1 MPARLRARLGI
12 GDAPEDRVMFPTFT
26 VDENLRFPCEVIG
39 IPWSAASCNRM
50 TRPPLRSTDFH
61 HSNGA
66 PTMAHHFINGQW
78 VAASNGQTLPVID
91 PSTGE
96 VFDQLARG
104 NAADIDRAV
113 GAARAALNGPWGRLT
128 ATERGRILHK
138 MSVLILAQAE
148 ELAQLESRD
157 TGKPIGQAR
166 NDIVVAAR
174 YCEFYAGAAD
184 KVHGQEIPYLSD
196 YQVVVVREP
205 YGVTAHILP
214 WNYPAQMFGRSVVP
228 ALAMGNAAVLKPSE
242 DACMTPLAFCK
253 IAKEAGLPDG
263 ALNVVT
269 GLGEEAG
276 AALTAHGD
284 IDFVT
289 FTGSPEVGTLVQKAA
304 ADRNLKCVLELGGK
318 SPQIVFDDADLD
330 RAATFILKAITQNG
344 GQTCSAG
351 SRLLVQRS
359 IYDSF
364 VAKVAARFAQSAAG
378 TPAQDRDCGPL
389 INAAQ
394 RDRVEGFI
402 RRAKATGIPVLAQ
415 GQIADGVHPGGFYV
429 APTLFGPVPRDHP
442 LACDEVFGPV
452 LSAMPFDD
460 EEDAITLANA
470 TDFGLLA
477 GIWTRDGG
485 RQTRVAR
492 RMKCGQVYINTYGA
506 GGGVELPFGGVKRSG
521 HGREK
526 GFLALE
532 EFCTIKT
539 IVQYFGQ

>member
-1 MPARLRARLGI
+1 
-12 GDAPEDRVMFPTFT
+12 
-26 VDENLRFPCEVIG
+26 
-39 IPWSAASCNRM
+39 
-50 TRPPLRSTDFH
+50 
-61 HSNGA
+61 
-66 PTMAHHFINGQW
+66 MAQHFINGQW
-78 VAASNGQTLPVID
+78 VAAADGRTLPVID

-96 VFDQLARG
+96 SFDTLARG
-104 NAADIDRAV
+104 GAADIDAAV
-113 GAARAALNGPWGRLT
+113 AAARAALSGPWGKLT
-128 ATERGRILHK
+128 ATERGRILSR
-138 MSVLILAQAE
+138 MSALMLERAE
-148 ELAQLESRD
+148 VLAQLESRD
-157 TGKPIGQAR
+157 TGKPISQAR

-174 YCEFYAGAAD
+174 YCEFYGGAAD
-184 KVHGQEIPYLSD
+184 KLHGQQIPYLND
-196 YQVVVVREP
+196 YHVVVLHEP

-242 DACMTPLAFCK
+242 DACLTPLAFCD
-253 IAKEAGLPDG
+253 IAREAGLPAG

-276 AALTAHGD
+276 AALTAHHD

-304 ADRNLKCVLELGGK
+304 ANRTLKCVLELGGK
-318 SPQIVFDDADLD
+318 SPQIVFDDADLE
-330 RAATFILKAITQNG
+330 RAATVVLKAITQNA

-351 SRLLVQRS
+351 SRLLVQRGV
-359 IYDSF
+359 YE
-364 VAKVAARFAQSAAG
+364 RFMAMVVERFKASAAG

-394 RDRVEGFI
+394 KARVEGFI
-402 RRAKATGIPVLAQ
+402 RRARDSGIPLLAE
-415 GQIADGVHPGGFYV
+415 GRIADGVHPGGYYV
-429 APTLFGPVPRDHP
+429 APTLFGAVPRGHE

-452 LSAMPFDD
+452 LAAIPFDD
-460 EEDAITLANA
+460 EADAIALANA
-470 TDFGLLA
+470 TDYGLLA

-485 RQTRVAR
+485 RQTRLAKA
-492 RMKCGQVYINTYGA
+492 MKCGQVYLNAYGA

-532 EFCTIKT
+532 EFCTVKT
-539 IVQYFGQ
+539 VVQYHGE

>member
-1 MPARLRARLGI
+1 
-12 GDAPEDRVMFPTFT
+12 
-26 VDENLRFPCEVIG
+26 
-39 IPWSAASCNRM
+39 
-50 TRPPLRSTDFH
+50 
-61 HSNGA
+61 
-66 PTMAHHFINGQW
+66 MAQHFINGQW
-78 VAASNGQTLPVID
+78 VASTGGQTLPVLD

-96 VFDQLARG
+96 QFDELARG
-104 NAADIDRAV
+104 NAADVDAAV
-113 GAARAALNGPWGRLT
+113 AAARAALDGPWGRLT
-128 ATERGRILHK
+128 ATERGRILQK
-138 MSVLILAQAE
+138 MGALILARSE

-174 YCEFYAGAAD
+174 YCEFYGGAAD
-184 KVHGQEIPYLSD
+184 KVHGQQIPYLD
-196 YQVVVVREP
+196 GYQVVVLHEP

-242 DACMTPLAFCK
+242 DACMSPLAFCE
-253 IAKEAGLPDG
+253 IAREAGLPDG

-276 AALTAHGD
+276 AALTAHRD

-304 ADRNLKCVLELGGK
+304 ADRTLKCVLELGGK
-318 SPQIVFDDADLD
+318 SPQIVFEDADLD
-330 RAATFILKAITQNG
+330 RAASFILKAITQNG

-359 IYDSF
+359 IYDRF
-364 VAKVAARFAQSAAG
+364 VARVAEQFAQSAAG
-378 TPAQDRDCGPL
+378 APAQDRDCGPL

-394 RDRVEGFI
+394 KERVEGFI
-402 RRAKATGIPVLAQ
+402 RRAMESGVPVLAQ
-415 GQIADGVHPGGFYV
+415 GQIANGVHPGGFYV
-429 APTLFGPVPRDHP
+429 APTLFGPVPRDHQ
-442 LACDEVFGPV
+442 LACEEVFGPV
-452 LSAMPFDD
+452 LAALPFE
-460 EEDAITLANA
+460 EEDDAVALANA

-485 RQTRVAR
+485 RQTRVAK

-532 EFCTIKT
+532 EFCTVKT
-539 IVQYFGQ
+539 VVQYYGK